1 MITRINE
8 FLSAP
13 GKEDELHSF
22 LKSLAPYITSSE
34 GCISFEVLRSMSSPS
49 SFAVIEKWAD
59 IDSHKKSLALFPKE
73 TMQSAMALFGGP
85 PKGEYYSA

>member
-1 MITRINE
+1 
-8 FLSAP
+8 
-13 GKEDELHSF
+13 
-22 LKSLAPYITSSE
+22 
-34 GCISFEVLRSMSSPS
+34 
-49 SFAVIEKWAD
+49 VIEKWAD